1 MDAFNDFIHMG
12 GYAAYVWS
20 SYGIA
25 LLAFGLSV
33 VLPLKEKRQIEKRIR
48 RIIQNEQSSGSE

>member
-25 LLAFGLSV
+25 LVVFGLSII
-33 VLPLKEKRQIEKRIR
+33 LPLREKRQLEKRIR
-48 RIIQNEQSSGSE
+48 RIIQNEQAFDS